1 MCRNFE
7 KCTQALYNVVEAPV
21 VGIYRKGSIKLF
33 LARNGN
39 KRVAIILVYWYKMN
53 VVCIIVA

>member
-39 KRVAIILVYWYKMN
+39 KRVAIILVY
-53 VVCIIVA
+53 

>member
-7 KCTQALYNVVEAPV
+7 KCTQALYNVVEVSV
-21 VGIYRKGSIKLF
+21 VGIYYKCRIKLF

-39 KRVAIILVYWYKMN
+39 KRVAIILVY
-53 VVCIIVA
+53 

>member
-7 KCTQALYNVVEAPV
+7 KCTQALYNVVEVSV

-33 LARNGN
+33 LTRNGN
-39 KRVAIILVYWYKMN
+39 KRVAIILVY
-53 VVCIIVA
+53 